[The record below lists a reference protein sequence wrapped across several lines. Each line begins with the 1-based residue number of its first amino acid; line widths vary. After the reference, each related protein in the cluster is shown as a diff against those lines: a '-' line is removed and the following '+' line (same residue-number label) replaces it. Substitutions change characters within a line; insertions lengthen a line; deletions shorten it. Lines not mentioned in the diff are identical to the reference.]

1 MSNHGNS
8 LASLAENLMME
19 DDNDWMDPEEDALLL
34 QAVISVEEEI
44 EKLQTKKEGTTL
56 TLTENESSHQKQFR
70 WKAVYVGNSDLKS
83 ADNDLKGKVSSDIQE
98 DLNKQEE
105 TSEVDKS
112 GQQICN
118 LSPSTTK
125 CGDQNGNI
133 EEDAIRER
141 EQLTIYNE
149 TPLQSY
155 RGQYL
160 KVTDLTAQAW
170 CEQQLVYSFSVP
182 KELLQTPAMERGT
195 DIHLAKELEVHD
207 IETVSVNTKEDSW
220 AIKFL
225 NILTSLTQLLSGAKL
240 IREMPICGEPFE
252 GGVLFVGIID
262 EIRWTDHEELELV
275 EFKTRVRSKT
285 LPSAAQ
291 RTTHKLQVSLY
302 KHMFDAAVKG
312 SLNKELLVKHLGL
325 DMNRTLSDSVLL
337 HTRNAGIKTDRL
349 LELVDKTLEQ
359 FQFMQKISCLT
370 TEYTSQSDST
380 PFASET
386 YEFDEEWLQMQV
398 EKSLQFWQGKR
409 NPVGVD
415 IEDAWKC
422 HSCLFEEKCE
432 WKQKMIEEC
441 IKKNSIKKIKTC

>member
-1 MSNHGNS
+1 MVLYFRWNHLS
-8 LASLAENLMME
+8 SDCFETIVH
-19 DDNDWMDPEEDALLL
+19 
-34 QAVISVEEEI
+34 VIS
-44 EKLQTKKEGTTL
+44 
-56 TLTENESSHQKQFR
+56 
-70 WKAVYVGNSDLKS
+70 
-83 ADNDLKGKVSSDIQE
+83 
-98 DLNKQEE
+98 
-105 TSEVDKS
+105 
-112 GQQICN
+112 
-118 LSPSTTK
+118 
-125 CGDQNGNI
+125 
-133 EEDAIRER
+133 
-141 EQLTIYNE
+141 
-149 TPLQSY
+149 
-155 RGQYL
+155 
-160 KVTDLTAQAW
+160 
-170 CEQQLVYSFSVP
+170 LVRQCVCFI
-182 KELLQTPAMERGT
+182 A
-195 DIHLAKELEVHD
+195 ELEIHD
-207 IETVSVNTKEDSW
+207 IETVTVNTKEDSW

-225 NILTSLTQLLSGAKL
+225 NILTSLAQLLSGAKR

-291 RTTHKLQVSLY
+291 RRTHKLQVSLY

-325 DMNRTLSDSVLL
+325 DLNRTLSDSVLL
-337 HTRNAGIKTDRL
+337 HTRNVGIKTDRL

-398 EKSLQFWQGKR
+398 DKSLQFWQGKR

-432 WKQKMIEEC
+432 WKQKMTEEC